1 MLMLGCWCHGC
12 GWWFISFVGGTNQL
26 TKNNIQ
32 NYAWT
37 AFSSVRLVGG
47 HSLIVDRSIQHQN
60 GQMAVSTGD
69 SSVQCQVSSASDAV
83 TDDAD
88 CG

>member
-1 MLMLGCWCHGC
+1 MAV
-12 GWWFISFVGGTNQL
+12 VGG
-26 TKNNIQ
+26 
-32 NYAWT
+32 
-37 AFSSVRLVGG
+37 SLVLWGAPINS
-47 HSLIVDRSIQHQN
+47 HRSIQQQN